1 MIKKCILGEHKRL
14 LVKTFE
20 SLFMSTLCIKWE
32 KAKKSYKILKLNWLI
47 DAYAQDEEFERSPR
61 QRVRS
66 DVENLGPVSS
76 KTPQTFSFNSPP
88 TLHNRKAQELK
99 PLHPDHWPRYLHGSE
114 QTLTLLWFGVWLSL
128 HIPVTLQALRSRN
141 SVFCVFTQAFF
152 PSHTKIQRKHLLH
165 WKFKMDMLSN
175 MAWGWNNTWP
185 RIWAVTQDDLRV
197 CEVSCWL
204 WTLLIVKCYLYT
216 VLNYRLVN
224 RGGNTTIKTISWNIV
239 FLKR

>member
-1 MIKKCILGEHKRL
+1 MYWPQ
-14 LVKTFE
+14 TFE

-32 KAKKSYKILKLNWLI
+32 KAKKCCKILKLNWLI

-76 KTPQTFSFNSPP
+76 KTPQTSSFNSPP

-99 PLHPDHWPRYLHGSE
+99 PLHPDHWLRYLHGSE

-152 PSHTKIQRKHLLH
+152 PSHTKSKENIYCTGSLR
-165 WKFKMDMLSN
+165 WTC
-175 MAWGWNNTWP
+175 WVTWHGGE
-185 RIWAVTQDDLRV
+185 IILDLAS
-197 CEVSCWL
+197 EQ
-204 WTLLIVKCYLYT
+204 
-216 VLNYRLVN
+216 
-224 RGGNTTIKTISWNIV
+224 
-239 FLKR
+239 